1 MFKNTAKLL
10 NNKITLPKTANQTH
24 IYLEKKRGQKQAT
37 MNSED
42 RSTNDSG
49 DKTWIEKIKQI
60 FSSTPQTRE
69 DVNEILQLARESAL
83 LDKEEY
89 TIIEGAM
96 EVRDIQVREVMVD
109 RSKMVVVNVCQ
120 SPEDFLPTIIQSGH
134 SRFPVVGEDSDD
146 ILGVLHAKDLLPILI
161 EKNPEPFDI
170 QQYLRPI
177 YKVPESKR
185 LINLLKDFRE
195 TRKHMALVFDE
206 YGGVSGLITIEDVL
220 EEIVGEIEDEFDVDD
235 AAFIKQLGDSS
246 SNDFIINALTPIEE
260 FNTYFKSDLPESEF
274 DTIAGLIT
282 QKAGHL
288 PQRNEQVQLDNFS
301 FKVLHADN
309 RRLHLLRM
317 NRQVKQVANSD

>member
-1 MFKNTAKLL
+1 
-10 NNKITLPKTANQTH
+10 
-24 IYLEKKRGQKQAT
+24 

-60 FSSTPQTRE
+60 FSTTPQTRE
-69 DVNEILQLARESAL
+69 DVNELLQLARESSL
-83 LDKEEY
+83 LDKEEF

-96 EVRDIQVREVMVD
+96 EVRDRQVREVMVD
-109 RSKMVVVNVCQ
+109 RSQMVLVHASQ
-120 SPEDFLPTIIQSGH
+120 SAEDFLPTIIQSGH

-146 ILGVLHAKDLLPILI
+146 ILGIIHAKDFLPMLI
-161 EKNPEPFDI
+161 QKNEQSLNIHD
-170 QQYLRPI
+170 YLRPI
-177 YKVPESKR
+177 HKVPESKR

-195 TRKHMALVFDE
+195 TRKHMAIVFDE

-235 AAFIKQLGDSS
+235 SVFIKPLGDR
-246 SNDFIINALTPIEE
+246 SNDFIINALTPIED
-260 FNTYFKSDLPESEF
+260 FNQHFKSQLSESEF

-282 QKAGHL
+282 QQAGHL
-288 PQRNEQVQLDNFS
+288 PQRGEYIQLDQFK

-317 NRQVKQVANSD
+317 TRLSDLASNPAE